1 VHWCVFGAKGAS
13 IREIID
19 PLSVSCYLY
28 KVPQE
33 HAYPCVLTAGE
44 YREIPGPASL
54 AGLVPEA
61 ASSKVWPQSPNRSR
75 LAKGRDTS
83 LTRVKERREGDIRIG
98 ARAFLHLGG
107 LCEPEPAK
115 RSWLFPRKARKR
127 PTTVSVLVW

>member
-1 VHWCVFGAKGAS
+1 MHWCVFGAKGAS

-83 LTRVKERREGDIRIG
+83 LTRVKERRGSDISHRSSRVSPPR
-98 ARAFLHLGG
+98 RAMRAGTGETELAF
-107 LCEPEPAK
+107 PA
-115 RSWLFPRKARKR
+115 
-127 PTTVSVLVW
+127 